1 MSYYLEIGKN
11 GVLDRFLLKNN
22 KFWVRDYYIRIAAM
36 IYNFLFFNEPEIDY
50 SQSDSSGSLF
60 LNRPQSLSVSSCSS
74 CSS

>member
-1 MSYYLEIGKN
+1 MSYYLEIGKT

-50 SQSDSSGSLF
+50 SQSDSSSDGLF
-60 LNRPQSLSVSSCSS
+60 LNRAQSLSASSCSS
-74 CSS
+74 